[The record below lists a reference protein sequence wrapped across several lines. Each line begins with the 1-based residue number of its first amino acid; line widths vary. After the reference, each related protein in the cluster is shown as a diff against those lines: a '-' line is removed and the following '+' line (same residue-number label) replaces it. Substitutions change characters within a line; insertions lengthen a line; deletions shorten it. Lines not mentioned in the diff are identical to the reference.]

1 MSWLKGLQT
10 LETDKEGTENVR
22 DEDQG
27 DKCSLCVSERIG
39 SEDEDD
45 ELTGDKVSIKNWCF
59 QTVVLE
65 KTLESP
71 LEARRSNQCVNSNYS
86 LEGLMLK
93 LKLQYFG
100 RLMRRADS
108 LENLDAGK
116 D

>member
-45 ELTGDKVSIKNWCF
+45 ELTGDKVSLSRTGAFKLWCWRRLSRVPWK
-59 QTVVLE
+59 QGDPTSAS
-65 KTLESP
+65 TLTIHW
-71 LEARRSNQCVNSNYS
+71 
-86 LEGLMLK
+86 
-93 LKLQYFG
+93 
-100 RLMRRADS
+100 
-108 LENLDAGK
+108 K